1 MGALR
6 FRPAAPAS
14 AEAASP
20 TLNADAVAC
29 HVLYDYAD
37 LRIHIKNGEA
47 AWPAQPLFIHQETS
61 GRSDGR
67 GCALALPCLGVQR
80 A

>member
-1 MGALR
+1 MA
-6 FRPAAPAS
+6 
-14 AEAASP
+14 
-20 TLNADAVAC
+20 
-29 HVLYDYAD
+29 
-37 LRIHIKNGEA
+37 
-47 AWPAQPLFIHQETS
+47 AQPLFIHQETS